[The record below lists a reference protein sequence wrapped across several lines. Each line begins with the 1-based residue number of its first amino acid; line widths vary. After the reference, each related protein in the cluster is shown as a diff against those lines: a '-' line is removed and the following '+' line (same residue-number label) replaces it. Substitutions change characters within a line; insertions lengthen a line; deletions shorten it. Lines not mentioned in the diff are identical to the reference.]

1 MGTNSI
7 RDEEFKTS
15 HLRNSGQ
22 EPGPTK
28 RAKKRRTTPAPTV
41 GAGFGVPVCA
51 RNMASFSGHF
61 FDD

>member
-22 EPGPTK
+22 EPGPGK
-28 RAKKRRTTPAPTV
+28 RAQKRQTNPAPTV